1 MKYGQI
7 RLKVEIYL
15 HDYFYDQFDKDGEW
29 SDRADS
35 CTCRIMELF
44 EEMEKDVEDGVWNIV
59 ENSRY
64 SGEGLA

>member
-15 HDYFYDQFDKDGEW
+15 HDCFYDAFTEDGDW
-29 SDRADS
+29 ANRADD